1 MAVAWDMA
9 VIVRRV
15 QRAIGVVQ
23 TRATFLWVI
32 YAIPAVSVFL
42 HAIAPDQPFFKG
54 QDLGI
59 LSSLALTG
67 LAVLLWGPYRRN
79 GRWSRPTLA
88 FLLLLTTAWAYQVVR
103 TQLDQSVFTLAAFC
117 LPVALLLVMTKAA
130 PRHEFDSA
138 MLALAYSILV
148 VCVASLVF
156 GRLGWMP
163 DGFTIGDAGGLR
175 FSQLSWLGIPGRW
188 SGPFGSVNLVSPV
201 GALILVFGAT
211 RHGWHRVVLV
221 LGGLLIL
228 ALGQSRSAIIATAA
242 GLLVV
247 VLWSPAVERLR
258 HAVILRWTC
267 LGAAAVATVL
277 YVARID
283 PTFNGRT
290 PIWTNFLG
298 LLRQNPPFGVGESGI
313 VAFVVEMSPTPGFI
327 PHQHAHSVLFD
338 ATTRYGL
345 VMAVL
350 TLAIFALAIA
360 AGIRGLRHH
369 GPASLA
375 VVVFVIVAGLT
386 ETIHSWAY
394 WSTFVAALVWAVAV
408 ALEPDLTH
416 AASDSDAP
424 VSLSL
429 PNA

>member
-1 MAVAWDMA
+1 MA

-15 QRAIGVVQ
+15 QRAIGYAR
-23 TRATFLWVI
+23 TRATFLWII

-42 HAIAPDQPFFKG
+42 HAVAPDQPFFKG

-67 LAVLLWGPYRRN
+67 LAVPLWSLYRRKD
-79 GRWSRPTLA
+79 RWPRLAMA
-88 FLLLLTTAWAYQVVR
+88 FLLLLAAAWLYQVVR
-103 TQLDQSVFTLAAFC
+103 TQMDQSVFTLAAFC
-117 LPVALLLVMTKAA
+117 VPVVLLLIMTKAA
-130 PRHEFDSA
+130 PRHEFDTA
-138 MLALAYSILV
+138 MLVLAYSV
-148 VCVASLVF
+148 VVISVASLVL

-163 DGFTIGDAGGLR
+163 DGFVTGDAGGQR
-175 FSQLSWLGIPGRW
+175 FTQLAWLGIPGRW

-201 GALILVFGAT
+201 GGLVLVFGAT
-211 RHGWHRVVLV
+211 RRGGHRIALV

-228 ALGQSRSAIIATAA
+228 ALGQGRSALIAAA
-242 GLLVV
+242 VGLLIVA
-247 VLWSPAVERLR
+247 LWSPTVERLR
-258 HAVILRWTC
+258 HAVLVRWTS
-267 LGAAAVATVL
+267 LGAAVIVTVL
-277 YVARID
+277 YVAFID

-298 LLRQNPPFGVGESGI
+298 LLPANPAFGVGESGI

-345 VMAVL
+345 VMALL

-360 AGIRGLRHH
+360 AGIRDLRHH

-375 VVVFVIVAGLT
+375 VAVFVIVAGLT

-394 WSTFVAALVWAVAV
+394 WSTFVAALVWAVAI
-408 ALEPDLTH
+408 AEEPHPTQS
-416 AASDSDAP
+416 ASDSATPD
-424 VSLSL
+424 SLSL
-429 PNA
+429 PDA